1 MVSGP
6 IQRRGE
12 RIQSA
17 EQQQTESQVRD
28 YIHHELLYDPHSN
41 WCTQLGL
48 RTLATFCWGFCASG
62 WGTGPRRHAGC
73 KVAKGDRCNMRL
85 VGAGHRLRRS
95 IPHGYH

>member
-6 IQRRGE
+6 IQGRGE

-48 RTLATFCWGFCASG
+48 RTLATF
-62 WGTGPRRHAGC
+62 R
-73 KVAKGDRCNMRL
+73 
-85 VGAGHRLRRS
+85 
-95 IPHGYH
+95 